1 MPATAQNF
9 HSERCPDRR
18 RKPSRFSPC
27 RVRYSLLPET
37 RFTRP
42 DASLVRAGSSARRLQ
57 GTGSLRCLWAEE
69 GACPAIRRGQ
79 SPIGRAPV
87 PSLPRLHRISDV
99 NISRTVGE
107 CHYDS
112 CLAGYA
118 MKCRLQ
124 SRFTKP
130 DAQLV
135 RPGSTLDGRTSHALA
150 SRGYLA
156 LCDKLLHFSCPHV
169 LNAAFQ
175 GGNIDR
181 SIPDHS
187 GM

>member
-1 MPATAQNF
+1 MPATAQGF
-9 HSERCPDRR
+9 CSEYWPDHQQ
-18 RKPSRFSPC
+18 KPSRFSPC
-27 RVRYSLLPET
+27 RVRYSLLLET

-42 DASLVRAGSSARRLQ
+42 DAPLVRTGSSARLQ

-69 GACPAIRRGQ
+69 GACPTIRRQ
-79 SPIGRAPV
+79 SPIGMATV
-87 PSLPRLHRISDV
+87 PSLPRPHRISDL
-99 NISRTVGE
+99 NIGRTVGE
-107 CHYDS
+107 GHYDS
-112 CLAGYA
+112 CLAEYA

-130 DAQLV
+130 DARLAQ
-135 RPGSTLDGRTSHALA
+135 PGSTLDGRTSHALA

-156 LCDKLLHFSCPHV
+156 LCDELLHFSCPHV

-175 GGNIDR
+175 GGNINR